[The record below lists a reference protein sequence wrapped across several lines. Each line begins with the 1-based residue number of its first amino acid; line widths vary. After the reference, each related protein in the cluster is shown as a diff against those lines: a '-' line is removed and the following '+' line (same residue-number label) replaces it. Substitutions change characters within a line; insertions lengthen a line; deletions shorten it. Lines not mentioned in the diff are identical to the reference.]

1 MMTIEEAKALLLKQK
16 TDSPTRFNDAID
28 LLVAAVPEWI
38 SVDDSLPI
46 RKGQM
51 CWVWSEDWRDESGV
65 PDDDSW
71 MDDRGEK
78 GKWYNPDSGAN
89 NEFIKSGW
97 YENTGNNITHWMP
110 IVVPMPPKKVE
121 RSNT

>member
-1 MMTIEEAKALLLKQK
+1 MTIEEAKALLLKQK

-46 RKGQM
+46 RERQM
-51 CWVWSEDWRDESGV
+51 CWVWSEDWRDSGET
-65 PDDDSW
+65 PTDDFW

-78 GKWYNPDSGAN
+78 CKWHNSEHDERD
-89 NEFIKSGW
+89 EFTSSGW
-97 YENTGNNITHWMP
+97 YETTGVNITHWMP
-110 IVVPMPPKKVE
+110 IVVPKPPKKVE